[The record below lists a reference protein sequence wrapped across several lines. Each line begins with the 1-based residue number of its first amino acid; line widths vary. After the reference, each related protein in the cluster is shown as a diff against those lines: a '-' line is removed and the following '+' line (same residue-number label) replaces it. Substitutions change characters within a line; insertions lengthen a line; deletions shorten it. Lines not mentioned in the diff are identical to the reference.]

1 MAWNSLFFITHYSPN
16 AKQQPV
22 YVLLYLS
29 IPQIHAYS
37 HRVFSDIPRKNGI
50 SKAFNAS

>member
-1 MAWNSLFFITHYSPN
+1 MI
-16 AKQQPV
+16 
-22 YVLLYLS
+22 YLS

-50 SKAFNAS
+50 SEVHSTS